1 MKKFKKGD
9 LVYIPF
15 FQVGGVILNVARRL
29 ARIEVDEY
37 TEITINVS
45 LIELLTIENPINN
58 EQTQYQQAAGII

>member
-15 FQVGGVILNVARRL
+15 FQVGGVILNVTRRL

-58 EQTQYQQAAGII
+58 EQNQYQQAAGII

>member
-15 FQVGGVILNVARRL
+15 FQVGGVVLNVARRL

>member
-15 FQVGGVILNVARRL
+15 FQVGGVVLNVARRL

-45 LIELLTIENPINN
+45 LIELLTIENPIND

>member
-15 FQVGGVILNVARRL
+15 FQVGGVILSVARTI
-29 ARIEVDEY
+29 ARIQVDEY
-37 TEITINVS
+37 TEISISLS

-58 EQTQYQQAAGII
+58 EQNQYQQAAGII

>member
-45 LIELLTIENPINN
+45 LIELLTIENPIND